1 MIRKTVFVC
10 STYVGNFSVCSWFI
24 SCLLVFSLVFPLVLR
39 YAGHNTVWEET
50 GDQKEVQAPGSF
62 ELVTLQRCS
71 YTHLH
76 F

>member
-1 MIRKTVFVC
+1 M
-10 STYVGNFSVCSWFI
+10 CSWFI
-24 SCLLVFSLVFPLVLR
+24 LSLLVFSLVFPLVLR
-39 YAGHNTVWEET
+39 YAGHSTVWEET

-71 YTHLH
+71 YNHIH